1 MTEVH
6 TGAAAKFIDFEL
18 SVELQEFQQKA
29 RRFAQEVVAP
39 QAAASDEQNRFPSE
53 VIRQAA
59 ELGFL
64 RSAVPQEYGGDDIGT
79 LANCILLEEINA
91 ACSSTGVTISVHNSL
106 ACSPLA
112 KWGSDDQKK
121 RYFPRLITGE
131 WIGAYCLSEAEAGS
145 DAAGLR
151 CEAKRDGDDWILNGP
166 KLWITSGAEAGL
178 FIVFARTGE
187 DRTRGISAFL
197 VERGFEGVGIGKKER
212 KLGIKAS
219 PTVEILLE
227 KVHVPAA
234 NLLGSEGQGFPIALD
249 TLDGGRL
256 GIASQSLGI
265 ARAASDLICD
275 HLASVVDDKGRPA
288 SPQSSQWALADM
300 ISELDAYRFLTWRAA
315 LLRDRGVACGREAA
329 MAKLMASRHA
339 NRVAR
344 AAVSILGVA
353 GASGASAAERHMRDA
368 RITEI
373 YEGTTDIQRLVIAR
387 AEISRRGSK

>member
-1 MTEVH
+1 M
-6 TGAAAKFIDFEL
+6 
-18 SVELQEFQQKA
+18 
-29 RRFAQEVVAP
+29 
-39 QAAASDEQNRFPSE
+39 
-53 VIRQAA
+53 
-59 ELGFL
+59 
-64 RSAVPQEYGGDDIGT
+64 
-79 LANCILLEEINA
+79 
-91 ACSSTGVTISVHNSL
+91 
-106 ACSPLA
+106 
-112 KWGSDDQKK
+112 
-121 RYFPRLITGE
+121 
-131 WIGAYCLSEAEAGS
+131 
-145 DAAGLR
+145 R
-151 CEAKRDGDDWILNGP
+151 CEAKRNGDDWILNGP

-197 VERGFEGVGIGKKER
+197 VERDFEGVGIGKKER

-227 KVHVPAA
+227 NVHVPAA

-275 HLASVVDDKGRPA
+275 PLASAVDDKGRPV

-300 ISELDAYRFLTWRAA
+300 IAELDAYRFLTWRAA

-329 MAKLMASRHA
+329 MAKLAASRFA